1 MTITLPPVLFSVST
15 VTPVAAIKWC
25 CVVDI
30 VFIFVIRLTGSS
42 CYLQVTGCRCSSK
55 YAAEL
60 MNSKT
65 VFDRLASSARNVSEK
80 PLEYLL
86 VLNPMRSS
94 CFPLPEKTSLPPS
107 SLHHVLHIRFISVA
121 QISYRQDRL
130 VGVSI
135 AHAM

>member
-1 MTITLPPVLFSVST
+1 MTLLHVFLSLNT
-15 VTPVAAIKWC
+15 VTPVAAIQWC

-42 CYLQVTGCRCSSK
+42 CYLQVTGCRYSSK

-80 PLEYLL
+80 PLELSPEYLL

-107 SLHHVLHIRFISVA
+107 SLHHVLQPLHFSRANLI
-121 QISYRQDRL
+121 
-130 VGVSI
+130 
-135 AHAM
+135 